1 MRWSYLLP
9 RLFIVAIVWAFF
21 AFGFDPLLRYS
32 ATQTLQS
39 VTGAKVD
46 VRQLDTQFFPPML
59 TVSDVQLADRSKPG
73 RNLVEFGEIK
83 FHLNGDALL
92 RRSYVVETAEMTGV
106 RLGTPRAD
114 DGQLPVEE
122 QSEGSAIP
130 GWVSDQLES
139 FGDEWLDSLT
149 ADVKEKLDPN
159 VLESYRLG
167 NQLYVKWDG
176 RFHDVND
183 QIKTAAAQLK
193 LLKQQMEAARKGDT
207 LDQIQ
212 NYLQL
217 AQDADLLLRSTRA
230 TVNEFRQKVP
240 AEIRADLAKLN
251 DAQKNDRQMV
261 AHSLR
266 MLKPD
271 PRRITESLIGESM
284 YLQLHQML
292 SWLETLQDYQHKIKQ
307 PPPPERS
314 RGREFEFP
322 LFHPTPK
329 FLVRKMLLTGE
340 LPLSDSPTPFHAE
353 VRDITSDPRL
363 LGKPAVLD
371 VATDG
376 KSPVRLVVQHDAT
389 SDVAVTQFAT
399 DFTDHNG
406 QELSAGKPNGN
417 RLTARLNKMHWNARV
432 TLRDGKIDGTVQ
444 MQSDFGDAHLQT
456 ESDKPLLASLSGLA
470 ETTLSGV
477 RQINGTIRL
486 TGDAKR
492 PDVRFESDLGTQVAS
507 GLESA
512 MASFLPEVQGQLLTA
527 FDGYVDQQKQKLY
540 GKLGDQY
547 KHILTDHQQ
556 LLASITSTRQLLADL
571 KSGRANPDAVFQAV
585 SQSGVLSDGDQKKA
599 DKIRGTANEILRGLN
614 APDRALQDALPSLQ
628 NKWQNKL
635 LDKLRR

>member
-9 RLFIVAIVWAFF
+9 RLLIMAVVWAFF

-46 VRQLDTQFFPPML
+46 VTRLETSFFPPTL

-73 RNLVEFGEIK
+73 QNLVEFDQIK
-83 FHLNGDALL
+83 FHMNGDALL
-92 RRSYVVETAEMTGV
+92 RRNYVVETAEMTGV

-114 DGQLPVEE
+114 DGRLPADE
-122 QSEGSAIP
+122 QSDGPSVP
-130 GWVSDQLES
+130 GWVTERIES
-139 FGDEWLDSLT
+139 FGDEWLESLT
-149 ADVKEKLDPN
+149 ADVKEKLDPD

-167 NQLYVKWDG
+167 NELYVKWDG

-183 QIKTAAAQLK
+183 QIKTASAQLK
-193 LLKQQMEAARKGDT
+193 RLKQQMEAARQGDT

-217 AQDADLLLRSTRA
+217 AQEADVLLRTTGA
-230 TVNEFRQKVP
+230 TVNEFRQHVP
-240 AEIRADLAKLN
+240 AEIRADLARLN
-251 DAQKNDRQMV
+251 EAQKNDRQMV
-261 AHSLR
+261 AHSLQ

-292 SWLETLQDYQHKIKQ
+292 SWLETLQDYQQEIKQ
-307 PPPPERS
+307 PPPPERN

-322 LFHPTPK
+322 LSDPTPR
-329 FLVRKMLLTGE
+329 FLVRKMMLTGE
-340 LPLSDSPTPFHAE
+340 LPLSDTPTPFHAE

-363 LGKPAVLD
+363 LGQPAVLD

-376 KSPVRLVVQHDAT
+376 PSPVRLKVVHDAT
-389 SDVAVTQFAT
+389 TEVAMTRFAT
-399 DFTDHNG
+399 DFTDRSV
-406 QELSAGKPNGN
+406 QELSAGKPGGN
-417 RLTARLNKMHWNARV
+417 QLTARMDNLHWTARV
-432 TLRDGKIDGTVQ
+432 TLSGGSIDGTIQ
-444 MQSDFGDAHLQT
+444 LQSHFGDAQLQT
-456 ESDKPLLASLSGLA
+456 ESDKPLLTSLSTLA
-470 ETTLSGV
+470 ENTLGGI
-477 RQINGTIRL
+477 QTINGTIRL
-486 TGDAKR
+486 TGSVKR
-492 PDVRFESDLGTQVAS
+492 PDVRFESDLGTQVATS
-507 GLESA
+507 LESA
-512 MASFLPEVQGQLLTA
+512 MTSFLPQVQGQLLTA
-527 FDGYVDQQKQKLY
+527 FDGYVQQQKQKLY

-547 KHILTDHQQ
+547 KHILEDHQQ
-556 LLASITSTRQLLADL
+556 LLASISQTRQLLTDL

-585 SQSGVLSDGDQKKA
+585 SQSGVLSQRDQQKA
-599 DKIRGTANEILRGLN
+599 DEIRGTANQILRGLN
-614 APDRALQDALPSLQ
+614 QPDRALQDALPGLQ